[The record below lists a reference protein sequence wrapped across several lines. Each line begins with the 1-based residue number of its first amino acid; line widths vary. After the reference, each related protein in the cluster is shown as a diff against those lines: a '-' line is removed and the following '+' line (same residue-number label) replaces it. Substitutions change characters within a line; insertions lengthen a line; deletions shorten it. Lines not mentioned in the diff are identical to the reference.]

1 MESKVIGFRINPV
14 EDRLL
19 KKYLREKCPE
29 NVENKSNLLRNLV
42 SEFLTQQGL
51 M

>member
-1 MESKVIGFRINPV
+1 MNPV
-14 EDRLL
+14 EDKLL
-19 KKYLREKCPE
+19 KKYLREKQPA
-29 NVENKSNLLRNLV
+29 NAENKSALLRNLV